1 MVFSQS
7 AYDVVPTYT
16 PKYTIEYDFGIIQ
29 DNHNGTVSQ
38 IKFGKNSNTLHV
50 FLSSEWLRKS
60 SLEQQILAN
69 DIGVELNSALKTK
82 HLLENNDELNVNYYL
97 DNSQMCTYSS
107 KKGVKIIQANE
118 VIDLE
123 NTSE

>member
-16 PKYTIEYDFGIIQ
+16 PKYTIEYDFGIIK
-29 DNHNGTVSQ
+29 DNYNSTVSH
-38 IKFGKNSNTLHV
+38 IKFDKNSKTLHV

-60 SLEQQILAN
+60 SIEQQILAN

-82 HLLENNDELNVNYYL
+82 HLLENSDELNVNYYL
-97 DNSQMCTYSS
+97 DNNQMCTYSS
-107 KKGVKIIQANE
+107 KKGVKILQANE
-118 VIDLE
+118 VINLE